1 MAKFNN
7 GFGGGNMQ
15 SMLRQAQKLQEEIQ
29 KAQQTLNESEYVGMG
44 GGDMVTVTMKGDKTL
59 VSISIK
65 PEVVDPDDVE
75 MLEDL
80 ISAAF
85 VDVYDKIEEATQK
98 IMGPYS
104 GMLGGGLF

>member
-7 GFGGGNMQ
+7 GYGGGNMQ
-15 SMLRQAQKLQEEIQ
+15 SMLRQAQKLQEELQ
-29 KAQQTLNESEYVGMG
+29 KAQENLRSTEFVGNG
-44 GGDMVTVTMKGDKTL
+44 GGDMVSVTMTGDKNL

-85 VDVYDKIEEATQK
+85 VDVYEKIDEATEK
-98 IMGPYS
+98 IMGPYA